1 MDKELS
7 ANLQQVQKLDET
19 IANSES
25 ELSEI
30 VGITVK
36 SEKYYVPEEEIILI
50 TLASQMGT
58 VNKKTQEHY
67 IELCKNYMV
76 V

>member
-1 MDKELS
+1 MLRFLS
-7 ANLQQVQKLDET
+7 KKQQFIFAAV
-19 IANSES
+19 SEN

-30 VGITVK
+30 IGITVN
-36 SEKYYVPEEEIILI
+36 SEKYYIPEEEIILI

-58 VNKKTQEHY
+58 VNKETQEHY